1 MELLIIILL
10 IIFIIM
16 VTMKPRTVNQ
26 LQKVHCYNDS
36 KINQNGL
43 VMLPKPN
50 PVTLTT
56 HI

>member
-1 MELLIIILL
+1 MEWLIIILL

-16 VTMKPRTVNQ
+16 VTMKPRTINQ
-26 LQKVHCYNDS
+26 LQKVQCYNDS

-50 PVTLTT
+50 PAALTT